1 MKISQGVICIVF
13 ATVSGAFTMQG
24 LYGAAVVAGLAA
36 IILAIFYVGGNVVKI
51 LNKVRG

>member
-1 MKISQGVICIVF
+1 MNIIQGVICIAF
-13 ATVSGAFTMQG
+13 AVVSGAFTTYG
-24 LYGAAVVAGLAA
+24 LYGAAVVAGLSA